1 MHHTVLHLPFA
12 CCTDSRDAAANAEDG
27 SAKFFRYHLCSIAST
42 YFLRMANSPETSD
55 HDASI
60 SGHRPESKEADPS
73 GLTSSPPLPSLWPF
87 RLWYLSSFSAF
98 SCLSPYL
105 VLYYHSVGLT
115 QGQIGVLLVLQPF
128 ISIPMGAVWGALVD
142 RLQQEKPILLITIII
157 NALIRFSLLFASTFS
172 QFCLVLIALY
182 TVSSPAQLLGDVM
195 ALRALPDKSNYGKL
209 VTPSTPSPRIK
220 SS

>member
-1 MHHTVLHLPFA
+1 MVDT
-12 CCTDSRDAAANAEDG
+12 
-27 SAKFFRYHLCSIAST
+27 
-42 YFLRMANSPETSD
+42 PETSD
-55 HDASI
+55 RSASV
-60 SGHRPESKEADPS
+60 SEHGPEIKVSDPS
-73 GLTSSPPLPSLWPF
+73 SLDSTPPSPSLWPF

-115 QGQIGVLLVLQPF
+115 QGQIGILLVMQPF
-128 ISIPMGAVWGALVD
+128 ISIPMGALWGALVD
-142 RLQQEKPILLITIII
+142 RLQQEKPILLLTIIT

-182 TVSSPAQLLGDVM
+182 TVSSPAQLLGDVL

-209 VTPSTPSPRIK
+209 VTLSTPSSYISR
-220 SS
+220 S